1 MYIMIYLVFS
11 VLLTVYFY
19 IARMIQFLHRTLVF
33 SGRKATSSDVPEI
46 KAQYSLFSV
55 RLW

>member
-1 MYIMIYLVFS
+1 MYMMIYLVFP
-11 VLLTVYFY
+11 VLLTAYFC
-19 IARMIQFLHRTLVF
+19 IAHTIQFLHRTLVF
-33 SGRKATSSDVPEI
+33 LRRKAMSSDVPEI